1 VSGVGGRFSWG
12 NWWRFYR
19 SLAAREGPRA
29 VGEAAVRAAMAV
41 AAEAGW
47 KLDRPAPPPGHVLLV
62 VGHQRSG
69 TTWLH
74 RLLAAQPGACALP
87 LHGLLF
93 PADAWQSAFR
103 RVGWRRALTRLEERL
118 FAPLDPFHRMRFREP
133 EEDEFAL
140 WALFRSPMNAL
151 DRPWPPG
158 ATPDL
163 DGDEVAHG
171 FYAQV
176 VAKAARRSGARYVGK
191 NPHFTHRMDAIRHV
205 LPGARFVQLVRHPA
219 EAIASRLSLL
229 RAIWRRRFPG
239 FANLEPH
246 HVDAI
251 YRNSVRCYRGGDGQA
266 DLDVAYSDLLGDPVG
281 TVERIHRCLGLEPPG
296 PALREAV
303 AASMG
308 PSGPRRDRLEAF
320 GLERERLAEDLAPV
334 YSRWGFRP

>member
-1 VSGVGGRFSWG
+1 MIGVGRRFSWR

-19 SLAAREGPRA
+19 ALAARREPRA
-29 VGEAAVRAAMAV
+29 LREAALRAGLAV

-47 KLDRPAPPPGHVLLV
+47 RLDRTAPLPDRVVLV

-74 RLLAAQPGACALP
+74 RLLAAQPGACGLP

-93 PADAWQSAFR
+93 PADSWQSLFR
-103 RVGWRRALTRLEERL
+103 RVGWPAALTRLEERL
-118 FAPLDPFHRMRFREP
+118 FAPLDTLHRIRFREP

-140 WALFRSPMNAL
+140 WAIFRSPMNAL
-151 DRPWPPG
+151 DRPWPAG
-158 ATPDL
+158 AAPEI
-163 DGDEVAHG
+163 DGDDAAHR

-176 VAKAARRSGARYVGK
+176 VARAARRSRARYVGK
-191 NPHFTHRMDAIRHV
+191 NPHFTHRMDAVRRE

-219 EAIASRLSLL
+219 EAIASRLTLL

-239 FANLEPH
+239 FTDLEPH
-246 HVDAI
+246 HVERI
-251 YRNSVRCYRGGDGQA
+251 YRSSVRCYRGGDGRA
-266 DLDVAYSDLLGDPVG
+266 DLDVPYADLVGDAEG
-281 TVERIHRCLGLEPPG
+281 TVQRIHRCLDLEPPG
-296 PALREAV
+296 PGLREAV
-303 AASMG
+303 ARSARPAG
-308 PSGPRRDRLEAF
+308 PPRERLEAF

>member
-1 VSGVGGRFSWG
+1 MGGRFSWG

-29 VGEAAVRAAMAV
+29 LGEAAGRAAMAV

-47 KLDRPAPPPGHVLLV
+47 RLDRPAPPPAHVLLV

-93 PADAWQSAFR
+93 PADAWQSLFR
-103 RVGWRRALTRLEERL
+103 RVGGGRALARLEARL
-118 FAPLDPFHRMRFREP
+118 FAPLDPFHRIRFREP

-158 ATPDL
+158 ATPDV
-163 DGDEVAHG
+163 DGDEVALR

-176 VAKAARRSGARYVGK
+176 VAKAARRSHARYVGK
-191 NPHFTHRMDAIRHV
+191 NPHFTHRMDAIRRA

-239 FANLEPH
+239 FTDLEPH
-246 HVDAI
+246 HVEAI
-251 YRNSVRCYRGGDGQA
+251 YRTSVRCYRGGDGRA
-266 DLDVAYSDLLGDPVG
+266 DLDVAYADLVGDPVG
-281 TVERIHRCLGLEPPG
+281 TVARIQRCCGLEPPG
-296 PALREAV
+296 PALRD
-303 AASMG
+303 AAAGSARPAG
-308 PSGPRRDRLEAF
+308 PPRDGLAAF
-320 GLERERLAEDLAPV
+320 GLSPERLAEDLAPV